1 MSLEEQIL
9 EVELEQWKTLSSDDG
24 AAFYRDRLSK
34 DALMAVPAPHGIM
47 DRDTVVSEVTEA
59 PPIVEYELFDPKVIL
74 LTPDSGVIVYSMWQ
88 RRKGQEGF
96 KAAISSVYRVQDG
109 QLYMAY
115 HQQTRL

>member
-9 EVELEQWKTLSSDDG
+9 EVELEQWKILSSDDG
-24 AAFYRDRLSK
+24 AAFYRDRLLK

-47 DRDTVVSEVTEA
+47 DRDTVVSEVTGA
-59 PPIVEYELFDPKVIL
+59 PPIVEYELFDPKVVL

-96 KAAISSVYRVQDG
+96 KAAISSVYTVQDG
-109 QLYMAY
+109 ELYMAY